1 MDVRGKRH
9 IEQAPD
15 IFYMNVI
22 PIKKKWTQKI
32 YISTSLLLVTSYK
45 SRAKYRK
52 FRERGNVSN
61 NENPPCSRVTRI
73 IKNSKSIKFNV
84 RQHRSVHLKISKVKR
99 RRYKKKFKG
108 ATQSYHTVILDE
120 ILKPLESHELTMVI
134 LHELHIYIYIHS
146 HLEGKKSLTPTQK
159 SLHFN
164 K

>member
-1 MDVRGKRH
+1 MFVERGTLNKRQTFSIWMSFQLKKMDA
-9 IEQAPD
+9 E
-15 IFYMNVI
+15 N
-22 PIKKKWTQKI
+22 I
-32 YISTSLLLVTSYK
+32 YFNFVVTSYK

-134 LHELHIYIYIHS
+134 LHELHIYIYIYTFPLGGEKITYTNS
-146 HLEGKKSLTPTQK
+146 KKFT
-159 SLHFN
+159 F
-164 K
+164 